1 MELLITIYMYICHIH
16 NTGLNNPVLKH
27 RGECPPSDDK
37 KINMV
42 TTSDIVLRKRERFR
56 FL

>member
-1 MELLITIYMYICHIH
+1 MITIYTYICHTH
-16 NTGLNNPVLKH
+16 NIGLNTPILKKH

>member
-1 MELLITIYMYICHIH
+1 MYICHIH
-16 NTGLNNPVLKH
+16 NIGLNTPILKH

-42 TTSDIVLRKRERFR
+42 TSSDIVLRKRERFR